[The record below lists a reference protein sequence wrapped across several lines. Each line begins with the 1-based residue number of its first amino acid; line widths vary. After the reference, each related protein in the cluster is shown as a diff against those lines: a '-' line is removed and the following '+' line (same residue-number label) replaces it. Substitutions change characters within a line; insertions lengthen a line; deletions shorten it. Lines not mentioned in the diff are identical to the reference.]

1 MLALSHALDGEGPE
15 GELAYAPALPAI
27 FLAAR
32 YLANGDT
39 ASLLPWIKAIGLL
52 CLFLEA
58 AGLSALAGALGGRTA
73 ARWTFA
79 LAAWNPNSWNQLL
92 WGGYAQMLAV
102 GLGASGLALLWR
114 AETRSIWLAGV
125 LFGAVVL
132 THPYSAFF
140 FAAAAAALIIRRRSF
155 RALAAAPIALVVSLP
170 SIPAY
175 LRFLEGL
182 SIGRSLEACTVS
194 LAEAFQNVLFHP
206 AVNLIMIALLALAIA
221 RRAHT
226 AAALGPL
233 FAACGILFVVTPP
246 LHVAR
251 AGLLVWHVAVLFMGL
266 TFSRVRPSK
275 VLLALVFATPI
286 VAYADLG
293 TLVRDYA
300 PLTAR
305 DLLAM
310 KALGGAAEG
319 RALIVSPTPNID
331 GWWYEGLTAKPA
343 LIGDD
348 LRWSLM
354 RDQQERSVDARTI
367 THATR
372 VRDRGTVRLLTLE
385 LPEKTPVTSLWVRNA
400 EFYPLIEWS
409 GSDDDA
415 TVLTPAPD
423 VRFRNAVREGDF
435 LFVRAEYLYDEYRW
449 KGFSEDVVVK
459 VEAVPGWSAS
469 FSTAGVR
476 IDAPKVAL
484 AFELRGVTEP
494 RERET
499 AVDELLAR
507 WNVSHV
513 WVRDMPEALRRFD
526 LDPRFERMWESG
538 PVVVFRVHRQPSP
551 TVVEAWLIPHGRTC
565 GFPAAR
571 DTVGSR

>member
-15 GELAYAPALPAI
+15 GELAYAPSLPAI

-39 ASLLPWIKAIGLL
+39 AYLFSCIKAIGLL

-58 AGLSALAGALGGRTA
+58 AGLSALAGAVGGRSA

-79 LAAWNPNSWNQLL
+79 FAAWNPNSWNQLL

-114 AETRSIWLAGV
+114 SGTRSIWLAGV
-125 LFGAVVL
+125 FFGAVVL

-140 FAAAAAALIIRRRSF
+140 FAAAAAVLVIRRRSW

-170 SIPAY
+170 SMPAY
-175 LRFLEGL
+175 VRFLEGL
-182 SIGRSLEACTVS
+182 TFGRSIEAYEVS
-194 LAEAFQNVLFHP
+194 LSEAFQNVLFHP
-206 AVNLIMIALLALAIA
+206 AIHLVMIALLALAIA

-226 AAALGPL
+226 GAALGPL
-233 FAACGILFVVTPP
+233 FAACGMLFVATPP
-246 LHVAR
+246 LHVTR
-251 AGLLVWHVAVLFMGL
+251 AGLLLWHVAVLFMGT

-275 VLLALVFATPI
+275 VLLALLFATPI

-300 PLTAR
+300 PLTSR

-310 KALGGAAEG
+310 KALARAAEG

-354 RDQQERSVDARTI
+354 RDQQERSVAARTI
-367 THATR
+367 TQATR
-372 VRDRGTVRLLTLE
+372 VRDRGASRLLTLE
-385 LPEKTPVTSLWVRNA
+385 LPGTTPVTSLWVRNV
-400 EFYPLIEWS
+400 EFYPLLEWS
-409 GSDDDA
+409 GSDGADSA
-415 TVLTPAPD
+415 LTPAPG
-423 VRFRNAVREGDF
+423 VRIHHAVREGDV
-435 LFVRAEYLYDEYRW
+435 LLLRAEYLYDEYRW
-449 KGFSEDVVVK
+449 KGFTEEVVVK
-459 VEAVPGWSAS
+459 VEAEPGWSAS
-469 FSTAGVR
+469 FSTAGIR
-476 IDAPKVAL
+476 IDGRKVAL
-484 AFELRGVTEP
+484 AFELRGVTES

-499 AVDELLAR
+499 DVDELLVR

-513 WVRDMPEALRRFD
+513 WVRDMPDALRRFD
-526 LDPRFERMWESG
+526 LDPRFEKMWESG
-538 PVVVFRVHRQPSP
+538 PVVVFRLR
-551 TVVEAWLIPHGRTC
+551 R
-565 GFPAAR
+565 
-571 DTVGSR
+571 